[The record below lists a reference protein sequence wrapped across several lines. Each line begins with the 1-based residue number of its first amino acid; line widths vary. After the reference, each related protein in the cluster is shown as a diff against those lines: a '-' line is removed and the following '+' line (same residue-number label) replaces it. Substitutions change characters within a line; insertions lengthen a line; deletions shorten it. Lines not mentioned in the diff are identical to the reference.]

1 MLPALSQL
9 LWWTLSEHCLVIFC
23 KGPIHVRFIR
33 LSVYRALQYLEIR
46 DSRIILGINSLFY
59 ATCLL
64 PLYVSACHIVLHDVP
79 DDVLRAAN
87 LSLVANSTFKLFVY
101 FALSSDFR

>member
-1 MLPALSQL
+1 MQKNLQI
-9 LWWTLSEHCLVIFC
+9 THCSKSNCITSN
-23 KGPIHVRFIR
+23 R
-33 LSVYRALQYLEIR
+33 RAQYFEIR

-64 PLYVSACHIVLHDVP
+64 PLFVSACHILVFTVA

-87 LSLVANSTFKLFVY
+87 VSYVANSTFKLFVY
-101 FALSSDFR
+101 FALSTDFR

>member
-1 MLPALSQL
+1 M
-9 LWWTLSEHCLVIFC
+9 SEYTESCLVIYL

-33 LSVYRALQYLEIR
+33 LPVHRAQYLEIR

-87 LSLVANSTFKLFVY
+87 VSLVANSTFKLFVY
-101 FALSSDFR
+101 FVLSSDFR